1 VRAFC
6 SAVRFQST
14 GKMLQVDRDLQVDE
28 LGRDDS
34 LIYMLVVSFFI
45 TVPLLLQDFNCD
57 EVTTPKP
64 VC

>member
-1 VRAFC
+1 
-6 SAVRFQST
+6 
-14 GKMLQVDRDLQVDE
+14 MLQVDRDLQVDE